1 MLLDFDV
8 RVCSRRCTV
17 TDRELQPGEVYFSVL
32 EEHGSELLR
41 HDYCVEAWPGGPHN
55 SLGWWR
61 ARVPT
66 RDDAKPQLAPTD
78 VMLNLFATLQ
88 DRPGDESFR
97 YLLGLVLLR
106 RKALRREDCHRNDDG
121 QEVLTLYCPR
131 RDEQFELTV
140 VEPDAAETE
149 QLQQRMIDLLYGDGE
164 TDLPPDIP
172 ATD

>member
-8 RVCSRRCTV
+8 RMCSRRCTA
-17 TDRELQPGEVYFSVL
+17 TARELQPGEVYFSVL
-32 EEHGSELLR
+32 EVQGAELVR
-41 HDYCVEAWPGGPHN
+41 HDYCVEAWPGGPADC
-55 SLGWWR
+55 LGWWR

-78 VMLNLFATLQ
+78 VMLNLFAALE
-88 DRPGDESFR
+88 DRPGEEAFR
-97 YLLGLVLLR
+97 YLLGLMLLR
-106 RKALRREDCHRNDDG
+106 RRALRREDTQRNRDG
-121 QEVLTLYCPR
+121 REMLTLFCPR
-131 RDEQFELTV
+131 RDEQFELIV
-140 VEPDAAETE
+140 AEPDAEQAE